1 MGTMSNYPS
10 GFSSGLLL
18 KNKHVQD
25 TPPGRV
31 FWVGN
36 NATLLKGE
44 KGALDD
50 NANDMGGTFLR
61 PFATLDYAV
70 GQCVA
75 NRGDIIYVRPNHTET
90 VSVADAIDFDVAGI
104 SVIGLGNG
112 SNRPRLDYTVA
123 AGEVAIGA
131 DNVLLENL
139 NFHANVTAV
148 LIAVDIEDGVDFA
161 TIRGCLFDVEATGTD
176 EFNNAIRL
184 TNNNTGCV
192 IEDCYM
198 DMGIGGAVRAI
209 FLDADTD
216 NTVIRRNFIQGDYS
230 TANIGGDTTL
240 STNLLIED
248 NILVNG
254 SADDLGT
261 LEVIELLTGTTAY
274 IRDNLCVCNVATPDL
289 SIVADTAILSG
300 NRYSETITGGDE
312 PLYAEKLPDDANN
325 FIGVDDSNNV
335 AATTNV
341 AANRDGSILERL
353 ESIVANQEDDVATN
367 YIGIDDANNVAA
379 TTNVAANRDGSI
391 LERLEHLLNPNGTGS
406 IVYVTKSL
414 TSSAVLTTGVDV
426 TGVSAGG
433 ALEMIKCAVMT
444 DATGL
449 AAGTLFTMETNN
461 ANGKAVFFTEAVAD
475 LGVNATET
483 IAGDDAG
490 TLDAGSFLPIVESGK
505 KIIAKCTGT
514 NCTGTGVA
522 VVHMVF
528 RALADTATIA
538 AA

>member
-148 LIAVDIEDGVDFA
+148 LIAVDIED
-161 TIRGCLFDVEATGTD
+161 
-176 EFNNAIRL
+176 
-184 TNNNTGCV
+184 
-192 IEDCYM
+192 CYM

-248 NILVNG
+248 NVLVNG
-254 SADDLGT
+254 SADNLGT

-274 IRDNLCVCNVATPDL
+274 IRNNLCVCNVATPDL

-300 NRYSETITGGDE
+300 NRFYETISGEEE